1 MLTLYYHITITI
13 SLFFWVPLRA
23 VRVFCHPHLTA
34 PFTSDLGV
42 PPGRLGG
49 STFIFVGLPRF
60 VFGGNAL
67 YTFPSWMSLDRYSRT
82 LPPPLPSD
90 DLRPPPSYRRRGV
103 VVGTRRLLT
112 VNPDLAPGVGWR
124 RGRRGRAGV
133 AGLSFIGSWLWSD
146 APYARFVVVVEL
158 PDSPRFRAGG
168 PYNVAPYLFLRRRP
182 LTTLGHLPPTAVA
195 ESQWGEPRSDA
206 SGTSVGEEEGGVGQ
220 EWQAFSSLSLGR
232 GAMVSIFPPPDSPRL
247 RVGGPWSAAPYL
259 FLRRRPLTTLGR
271 PPPTAVAESQWG
283 EPRSDAF
290 GTGARVAVS
299 ISLWPVLLPVVGNR
313 KEKETT
319 EAYLSEDIVTVVAC
333 LLQCLQILCIINEF
347 KAAAITYGLDKK
359 SSRCLARS
367 LFDPF
372 TPMTFIIVWNG
383 LYNANKEERNA
394 VEERVQAHLVRRKL
408 WRRKVKFAFMRPTG
422 WHGESGVAES
432 GGHITV
438 DFCTRARVHVA
449 THHVYCTEAAYGAR
463 PQVLRGTI
471 NITFEKRVGVWF
483 ILEWTTVL
491 EVLATYSS
499 RIICLRGYSY
509 SIAIDDSENSCL
521 ETLTRDILM
530 SLNISLTYDVPM
542 SDVAPEYPLDE
553 I

>member
-1 MLTLYYHITITI
+1 MLTLYYHVTITI

-49 STFIFVGLPRF
+49 SVRCPPPSLLPGVLNLQGVQTLSVFSHPFPTTPFTSDLGVPPGCLGGVLTFIFVGLPRF

-67 YTFPSWMSLDRYSRT
+67 YTFPNQIRSNSQLSRLDVLGSLLQDSPSAWGEPRLDAFGTGVRVAVSISSGPVL
-82 LPPPLPSD
+82 LPL
-90 DLRPPPSYRRRGV
+90 
-103 VVGTRRLLT
+103 VGNR
-112 VNPDLAPGVGWR
+112 VGWR

-206 SGTSVGEEEGGVGQ
+206 SGTSVRVAGSISLWPVLLPIVGEEEGGVGQ

-299 ISLWPVLLPVVGNR
+299 ISLWPVLLPIVGNR

-359 SSRCLARS
+359 SRSEYLIDPLPRS
-367 LFDPF
+367 LPLRSIHPNDVYHCASCEEETLATEGKVRVYEAGTAKAARQNQAVILPSISVREPAS
-372 TPMTFIIVWNG
+372 TLQRIMCTVLRRRTGGENG
-383 LYNANKEERNA
+383 LEDDGA
-394 VEERVQAHLVRRKL
+394 VAQ
-408 WRRKVKFAFMRPTG
+408 
-422 WHGESGVAES
+422 
-432 GGHITV
+432 
-438 DFCTRARVHVA
+438 
-449 THHVYCTEAAYGAR
+449 
-463 PQVLRGTI
+463 
-471 NITFEKRVGVWF
+471 
-483 ILEWTTVL
+483 
-491 EVLATYSS
+491 
-499 RIICLRGYSY
+499 
-509 SIAIDDSENSCL
+509 
-521 ETLTRDILM
+521 LT
-530 SLNISLTYDVPM
+530 
-542 SDVAPEYPLDE
+542 
-553 I
+553 

>member
-1 MLTLYYHITITI
+1 MLTLYYHVTITI

-42 PPGRLGG
+42 PPGCLGG
-49 STFIFVGLPRF
+49 SVRCPPPSLLPGVLNLQAVQTLSVFSHPFPTMHFTSDLGVPPGCLGGTFIFVGLPRF

-67 YTFPSWMSLDRYSRT
+67 YTFPS
-82 LPPPLPSD
+82 
-90 DLRPPPSYRRRGV
+90 
-103 VVGTRRLLT
+103 
-112 VNPDLAPGVGWR
+112 VGWR

-146 APYARFVVVVEL
+146 TPYARFVVVVEL
-158 PDSPRFRAGG
+158 PDSPRFQAGG

-232 GAMVSIFPPPDSPRL
+232 GAMVSIFPPPDSPR
-247 RVGGPWSAAPYL
+247 RQAGGTWSVAPCL
-259 FLRRRPLTTLGR
+259 FLRRRPLTTLGH

-290 GTGARVAVS
+290 GTGEFRRLFSVPYYCVLTFPPPDNPCLRPGGAWSAAPCLRRRPLVPAV
-299 ISLWPVLLPVVGNR
+299 PVKHDLTFGEDAAMVLG

-359 SSRCLARS
+359 SSRCVARS

-383 LYNANKEERNA
+383 LYNANKEERNT

-422 WHGESGVAES
+422 WHGESGAAES

-438 DFCTRARVHVA
+438 DFC
-449 THHVYCTEAAYGAR
+449 
-463 PQVLRGTI
+463 
-471 NITFEKRVGVWF
+471 GVW
-483 ILEWTTVL
+483 
-491 EVLATYSS
+491 
-499 RIICLRGYSY
+499 G
-509 SIAIDDSENSCL
+509 
-521 ETLTRDILM
+521 
-530 SLNISLTYDVPM
+530 
-542 SDVAPEYPLDE
+542 
-553 I
+553 